1 MKLFKKIKKIYIASD
16 HAGYPLKQ
24 VIVKEFLSKKGINF
38 QDLGTN
44 SEKSVD
50 YPKFAKKLSKKINKT
65 SMGILICGS
74 GIGVSISAN
83 RHKHI
88 RASLCHNVNS
98 AKMTRKHNDS
108 NSFLDGTLFQAA
120 LFRLRLISRLARS
133 DSWTIIKETFMRSRL
148 AQVGLRQ
155 PH

>member
-16 HAGYPLKQ
+16 HAGYPLKKL
-24 VIVKEFLSKKGINF
+24 IIKEFLSKNRINF

-50 YPKFAKKLSKKINKT
+50 YPNFAKKLCKNINKS

-98 AKMTRKHNDS
+98 ARMTRKHNDS
-108 NSFLDGTLFQAA
+108 NVICLQGRPFVKKRIFAMLNAYFDTEFEEGRHTRRVEQL
-120 LFRLRLISRLARS
+120 
-133 DSWTIIKETFMRSRL
+133 
-148 AQVGLRQ
+148 
-155 PH
+155 

>member
-1 MKLFKKIKKIYIASD
+1 MRLFKKIKKVYIASD
-16 HAGYPLKQ
+16 HAGYALKQ
-24 VIVKEFLSKKGINF
+24 VIVKEFLFKKGINF

-50 YPKFAKKLSKKINKT
+50 YPKFAKKLSQKINKT

-98 AKMTRKHNDS
+98 ARMTRKHNDS
-108 NSFLDGTLFQAA
+108 NVICLQGRPFVKKKIFAMLDAYFDTEFEEGRHTRRVEQL
-120 LFRLRLISRLARS
+120 
-133 DSWTIIKETFMRSRL
+133 
-148 AQVGLRQ
+148 
-155 PH
+155 

>member
-1 MKLFKKIKKIYIASD
+1 VRLFKKIKKVYIASD

-108 NSFLDGTLFQAA
+108 NVICLQGRPFVKKKIFAMLNAYFDTEFEEGRHTRRVEQL
-120 LFRLRLISRLARS
+120 
-133 DSWTIIKETFMRSRL
+133 
-148 AQVGLRQ
+148 
-155 PH
+155 

>member
-1 MKLFKKIKKIYIASD
+1 MKLFKKIKKVYISSD

-50 YPKFAKKLSKKINKT
+50 YPKFAKKLSQKINKT

-108 NSFLDGTLFQAA
+108 NVICLQGRPFVKKKIFAMLNAYFDTEFEEGRHTRRVEQL
-120 LFRLRLISRLARS
+120 
-133 DSWTIIKETFMRSRL
+133 
-148 AQVGLRQ
+148 
-155 PH
+155 

>member
-1 MKLFKKIKKIYIASD
+1 MKLFKKIKKVYIASD

-50 YPKFAKKLSKKINKT
+50 YPKFAKKLCKKVNKS

-83 RHKHI
+83 RHTHI

-98 AKMTRKHNDS
+98 ARMTRKHNDS
-108 NSFLDGTLFQAA
+108 NVICLQGRPFVKKKIFAMLNAYFDTEFEEGRHTRRVEL
-120 LFRLRLISRLARS
+120 L
-133 DSWTIIKETFMRSRL
+133 
-148 AQVGLRQ
+148 
-155 PH
+155 

>member
-1 MKLFKKIKKIYIASD
+1 MKLLKKTKKIYIASD
-16 HAGYPLKQ
+16 HAGYPLKKL
-24 VIVKEFLSKKGINF
+24 IIKEFLSKKRINF

-50 YPKFAKKLSKKINKT
+50 YPNFAKKLCKNINKS

-98 AKMTRKHNDS
+98 ARMTRKHNDS
-108 NSFLDGTLFQAA
+108 NVICLQGRPFVKKRIFAMLNAYFDTEFEEGRHTRRVEQL
-120 LFRLRLISRLARS
+120 
-133 DSWTIIKETFMRSRL
+133 
-148 AQVGLRQ
+148 
-155 PH
+155 

>member
-1 MKLFKKIKKIYIASD
+1 VRLFKKIKKVHIASD

-50 YPKFAKKLSKKINKT
+50 YPKFAKKLCKKVNKL

-98 AKMTRKHNDS
+98 ARMTRKHNDS
-108 NSFLDGTLFQAA
+108 NVICLQGRPFVKKKIFAMLDAYFDTEFEEGRHTRRVEQL
-120 LFRLRLISRLARS
+120 
-133 DSWTIIKETFMRSRL
+133 
-148 AQVGLRQ
+148 
-155 PH
+155 

>member
-1 MKLFKKIKKIYIASD
+1 MKLFKKIKKVYIASD

-50 YPKFAKKLSKKINKT
+50 YPKFAKKLCKKVNKS

-83 RHKHI
+83 RYIHI

-98 AKMTRKHNDS
+98 ARMTRKHNDS
-108 NSFLDGTLFQAA
+108 NVICLQGRPFVKKKIFAMLDAYFDTEFEEGRHTRRVEQL
-120 LFRLRLISRLARS
+120 
-133 DSWTIIKETFMRSRL
+133 
-148 AQVGLRQ
+148 
-155 PH
+155 

>member
-1 MKLFKKIKKIYIASD
+1 MKLFEKIKKIYIASD
-16 HAGYPLKQ
+16 HAGYPLKKL
-24 VIVKEFLSKKGINF
+24 IIKEFLSKKRINF

-50 YPKFAKKLSKKINKT
+50 YPNFAKKLCKNINKS

-83 RHKHI
+83 RHKHV

-98 AKMTRKHNDS
+98 ARMTRKHNDS
-108 NSFLDGTLFQAA
+108 NVICLQGRPFVKKRIFAMLNAYFDTEFEEGRHTRRVEQL
-120 LFRLRLISRLARS
+120 
-133 DSWTIIKETFMRSRL
+133 
-148 AQVGLRQ
+148 
-155 PH
+155 

>member
-1 MKLFKKIKKIYIASD
+1 MKLFKKIKKVYIASD
-16 HAGYPLKQ
+16 HAGYPLKK

-50 YPKFAKKLSKKINKT
+50 YPKFAKKLCKKVNKS

-83 RHKHI
+83 RHIHI

-98 AKMTRKHNDS
+98 ARMTRKHNDS
-108 NSFLDGTLFQAA
+108 NVICLQGRPFVKKKIFAMLDAYFDTEFEEGRHIRRVEQL
-120 LFRLRLISRLARS
+120 
-133 DSWTIIKETFMRSRL
+133 
-148 AQVGLRQ
+148 
-155 PH
+155 

>member
-1 MKLFKKIKKIYIASD
+1 MKLFEKIKKIYIASD
-16 HAGYPLKQ
+16 HAGYPLKKL
-24 VIVKEFLSKKGINF
+24 IIKEFLSKKRINF

-50 YPKFAKKLSKKINKT
+50 YPNFAKKLCKNINKN

-98 AKMTRKHNDS
+98 ARMTRKHNDS
-108 NSFLDGTLFQAA
+108 NVICLQGRPFVKKRIFAMLNAYFDTEFEEGRHTRRVEQL
-120 LFRLRLISRLARS
+120 
-133 DSWTIIKETFMRSRL
+133 
-148 AQVGLRQ
+148 
-155 PH
+155 

>member
-16 HAGYPLKQ
+16 HAGYPLKKL
-24 VIVKEFLSKKGINF
+24 IIKEFLSKKRINF

-50 YPKFAKKLSKKINKT
+50 YPNFAKKLCKNINKT

-74 GIGVSISAN
+74 GIGVSICAN

-98 AKMTRKHNDS
+98 ARMTRKHNNS
-108 NSFLDGTLFQAA
+108 NVICLQGRPFVKKRIFAMLNAYFDTEFDEGRHTRRIEQL
-120 LFRLRLISRLARS
+120 
-133 DSWTIIKETFMRSRL
+133 
-148 AQVGLRQ
+148 
-155 PH
+155 

>member
-1 MKLFKKIKKIYIASD
+1 MKLFKKIKKVFIASD

-24 VIVKEFLSKKGINF
+24 LIVHEFLTKKRINF

-50 YPKFAKKLSKKINKT
+50 YPKFAKKLCKKINKT
-65 SMGILICGS
+65 SMCILICGS
-74 GIGVSISAN
+74 GVGVSISAN

-98 AKMTRKHNDS
+98 ARMTRKHNDS
-108 NSFLDGTLFQAA
+108 NVICLQGRPFVKNKIFAMLDAYFDTEFEEGRHTRRVEHL
-120 LFRLRLISRLARS
+120 
-133 DSWTIIKETFMRSRL
+133 
-148 AQVGLRQ
+148 
-155 PH
+155 

>member
-1 MKLFKKIKKIYIASD
+1 MKLLKKIKKVYIASD
-16 HAGYPLKQ
+16 HAGYPLKEL
-24 VIVKEFLSKKGINF
+24 IIKEFLSKESINF

-50 YPKFAKKLSKKINKT
+50 YPKFAKKLCKKINKT

-83 RHKHI
+83 RHNHI

-108 NSFLDGTLFQAA
+108 NVIWLQGRPFVKKKIFAMLNAYFDTEFEEGRHKRRVEQL
-120 LFRLRLISRLARS
+120 
-133 DSWTIIKETFMRSRL
+133 W
-148 AQVGLRQ
+148 
-155 PH
+155 H

>member
-1 MKLFKKIKKIYIASD
+1 MKLFKKIKKVYIASD

-50 YPKFAKKLSKKINKT
+50 YPKFAKKLSQKINKT

-74 GIGVSISAN
+74 GMGVSISAN

-108 NSFLDGTLFQAA
+108 NVICLQGRPFVKKKIFAMLNAYFDTEFEEGRHTRRVEQL
-120 LFRLRLISRLARS
+120 
-133 DSWTIIKETFMRSRL
+133 
-148 AQVGLRQ
+148 
-155 PH
+155 

>member
-1 MKLFKKIKKIYIASD
+1 MKLFKKIKKVYIASD

-50 YPKFAKKLSKKINKT
+50 YPKFAKKLSHKINKT

-108 NSFLDGTLFQAA
+108 NVICLQGRPFVKKKIFAMLDAYFDTEFEEGRHTRRVEQL
-120 LFRLRLISRLARS
+120 
-133 DSWTIIKETFMRSRL
+133 
-148 AQVGLRQ
+148 
-155 PH
+155 

>member
-1 MKLFKKIKKIYIASD
+1 MKLFKKIKKVYIASD
-16 HAGYPLKQ
+16 HAGYALKQ
-24 VIVKEFLSKKGINF
+24 VIVKEFLSKEGINF

-108 NSFLDGTLFQAA
+108 NVICLQGRPFVKKKIFAMLDAYFNTEFDEGRHTRRIEQL
-120 LFRLRLISRLARS
+120 
-133 DSWTIIKETFMRSRL
+133 
-148 AQVGLRQ
+148 
-155 PH
+155 

>member
-1 MKLFKKIKKIYIASD
+1 VKLFKKIKKVYIASD
-16 HAGYPLKQ
+16 HAGYALKQ
-24 VIVKEFLSKKGINF
+24 LIVKEFLSKEGINF

-98 AKMTRKHNDS
+98 ARMTRKHNDS
-108 NSFLDGTLFQAA
+108 NVICLQGRPFVKKKIFAMLNAYFDTEFEEGRHTRRVEQL
-120 LFRLRLISRLARS
+120 
-133 DSWTIIKETFMRSRL
+133 
-148 AQVGLRQ
+148 
-155 PH
+155 

>member
-16 HAGYPLKQ
+16 HAGYPLKKL
-24 VIVKEFLSKKGINF
+24 IIKEFLSKKRINF

-50 YPKFAKKLSKKINKT
+50 YPNFAKKLCKNINKS

-83 RHKHI
+83 RHKHV

-98 AKMTRKHNDS
+98 ARMTRKHNDS
-108 NSFLDGTLFQAA
+108 NVICLQGRPFVKKRIFAMLNAYFDTEFEEGRHTRRVEQL
-120 LFRLRLISRLARS
+120 
-133 DSWTIIKETFMRSRL
+133 
-148 AQVGLRQ
+148 
-155 PH
+155 

>member
-1 MKLFKKIKKIYIASD
+1 MKLFKKIKKLYIASD
-16 HAGYPLKQ
+16 HAGYALKQ
-24 VIVKEFLSKKGINF
+24 VIVKEFLSKEAINF

-50 YPKFAKKLSKKINKT
+50 YPEFAKKLSKKINKT

-98 AKMTRKHNDS
+98 AIMTRKHNDS
-108 NSFLDGTLFQAA
+108 NVICLQGRPFVKKKIFAMLNAYFDTEFEEGRHTRRVEQL
-120 LFRLRLISRLARS
+120 
-133 DSWTIIKETFMRSRL
+133 
-148 AQVGLRQ
+148 
-155 PH
+155 

>member
-1 MKLFKKIKKIYIASD
+1 MKLFKKIKKVYIASD
-16 HAGYPLKQ
+16 HAGYRLKQ
-24 VIVKEFLSKKGINF
+24 VIVKEFLSKEGINF

-98 AKMTRKHNDS
+98 ARMTRKHNDS
-108 NSFLDGTLFQAA
+108 NVICLQGRPFVKKKIFAMLNAYFDTEFEEGRHTRRVEQL
-120 LFRLRLISRLARS
+120 
-133 DSWTIIKETFMRSRL
+133 
-148 AQVGLRQ
+148 
-155 PH
+155 

>member
-1 MKLFKKIKKIYIASD
+1 MRLFKKIKKVYIASD

-50 YPKFAKKLSKKINKT
+50 YPKFAKKLSQKINKT

-108 NSFLDGTLFQAA
+108 NVICLQGRPFVKKKIFAMLDAYFNTEFDEGRHTRRIEQL
-120 LFRLRLISRLARS
+120 
-133 DSWTIIKETFMRSRL
+133 
-148 AQVGLRQ
+148 
-155 PH
+155 